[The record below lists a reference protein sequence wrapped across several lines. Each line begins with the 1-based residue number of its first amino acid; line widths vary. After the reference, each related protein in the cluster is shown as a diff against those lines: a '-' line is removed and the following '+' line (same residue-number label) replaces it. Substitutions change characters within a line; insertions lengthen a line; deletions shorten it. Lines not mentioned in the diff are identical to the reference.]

1 MLESIVSNENKR
13 VILVLIDGLGYE
25 TAVRHCGYLEGLV
38 QLGAA
43 RRWRLRT
50 ALPSMS
56 RPLYETVLTGLPPHE
71 HGITSNEVRRLSRV
85 EHVFGVAR
93 RHERRTGAAA
103 YSWIS
108 ELYNSAPFDPR
119 RDIECD
125 DETRPIQHGRFY
137 LHDSF
142 PDIDLLHQGAALIER
157 CKPDFTLIHPMGCD
171 TAGHKFGGNSP
182 EYRTQA
188 TRMDSLL
195 AALIPDWRAAGYDVL
210 VTADH
215 GMNADG
221 YHGGTLDD
229 VCCVALYHIGRAQG
243 GVAEDEASQ
252 LSVAPT
258 ALKLMGLPAPES
270 MRAPALV

>member
-1 MLESIVSNENKR
+1 MAETPEPRR

-25 TAVRHCGYLEGLV
+25 TSVRHCGYAEGLV
-38 QLGAA
+38 RLGAA

-56 RPLYETVLTGLPPHE
+56 RPLYETVLTGLAPHD
-71 HGITSNEVRRLSRV
+71 HGITSNEVRRLSRA

-93 RHERRTGAAA
+93 RHGRRTGAAA

-108 ELYNSAPFDPR
+108 ELYNKAPFDPK

-142 PDIDLLHQGAALIER
+142 PDIDLLHQAAALIER
-157 CKPDFTLIHPMGCD
+157 HAPDFMLVHPMGCD
-171 TAGHKFGGNSP
+171 TTGHKFGGNSP

-188 TRMDSLL
+188 TRMDALL

-229 VCCVALYHIGRAQG
+229 VCHVALYHVGHPHG
-243 GVAEDEASQ
+243 GIVQEEASQ
-252 LSVAPT
+252 LAVAPT
-258 ALKLMGLPAPES
+258 VLSLMGLPIPETMRTAPL
-270 MRAPALV
+270 R

>member
-1 MLESIVSNENKR
+1 MTKAAKPGRIV
-13 VILVLIDGLGYE
+13 LVLIDGLGYE
-25 TAVRHCGYLEGLV
+25 TTVRHCGYLEGLV
-38 QLGAA
+38 QARAA
-43 RRWRLRT
+43 RRWRMLT

-56 RPLYETVLTGLPPHE
+56 RPLYETVLTGLAPHD

-93 RHERRTGAAA
+93 RHGRRTAAAA
-103 YSWIS
+103 YAWIS
-108 ELYNSAPFDPR
+108 ELYNRAPFDPR

-125 DETRPIQHGRFY
+125 DETQPIQHGRFY
-137 LHDSF
+137 LHEAF
-142 PDIDLLHQGAALIER
+142 PDLDLVYQAAALIER
-157 CKPDFTLIHPMGCD
+157 RRPDLMLVHPMGCD
-171 TAGHKFGGNSP
+171 MIGHKFGGNSP

-188 TRMDSLL
+188 TKLDALL
-195 AALIPDWRAAGYDVL
+195 AALIPDWREAGYDVL

-229 VCCVALYHIGRAQG
+229 VRHVAFYHIGHPDG
-243 GVAEDEASQ
+243 GIAEEEVSQ

-258 ALKLMGLPAPES
+258 VLALMDLPVPAT
-270 MRAPALV
+270 MRAPALR

>member
-1 MLESIVSNENKR
+1 MNKAAKPSR
-13 VILVLIDGLGYE
+13 VVLVLIDGLGYE
-25 TAVRHCGYLEGLV
+25 TAVRHCGYLEGLARS
-38 QLGAA
+38 GAA

-56 RPLYETVLTGLPPHE
+56 RPLYETVLTGLTPHD

-93 RHERRTGAAA
+93 RHDRRTGAAA

-108 ELYNSAPFDPR
+108 ELYNGAPFDPR

-125 DETRPIQHGRFY
+125 DESRAIQHGRFY

-142 PDIDLLHQGAALIER
+142 PDIDLLHQAAALIDR
-157 CKPDFTLIHPMGCD
+157 SNPDFMLVHPMGCD
-171 TAGHKFGGNSP
+171 TTGHKFGGNSP

-188 TRMDSLL
+188 TRLDALL
-195 AALIPDWRAAGYDVL
+195 AALIPDWRAADYEVL

-229 VCCVALYHIGRAQG
+229 VCHVALYHVGHPQG
-243 GVAEDEASQ
+243 GIVEGEASQ

-258 ALKLMGLPAPES
+258 VLSLMGLPVPEG
-270 MRAPALV
+270 MRSPTLE

>member
-1 MLESIVSNENKR
+1 MTRSATPGR
-13 VILVLIDGLGYE
+13 VVLVLIDGLGYE
-25 TAVRHCGYLEGLV
+25 TAVRHCGYLEGLARS
-38 QLGAA
+38 GAA
-43 RRWRLRT
+43 RRRRLRT

-56 RPLYETVLTGLPPHE
+56 RPLYETVLTGLAPHD

-85 EHVFGVAR
+85 DHVFGVAR
-93 RHERRTGAAA
+93 RHDRRTGAAA

-125 DETRPIQHGRFY
+125 DESRSIQHGRFY

-142 PDIDLLHQGAALIER
+142 PDVDLLHQAAALIER
-157 CKPDFTLIHPMGCD
+157 SNPDFMLVHPMGCD
-171 TAGHKFGGNSP
+171 TTGHKFGGNSP

-188 TRMDSLL
+188 TRLDALL
-195 AALIPDWRAAGYDVL
+195 AALIPDWRAVGYEVL

-229 VCCVALYHIGRAQG
+229 VCHVAFYHVGHPQG
-243 GVAEDEASQ
+243 GIIESEASQ

-258 ALKLMGLPAPES
+258 VLALMGLPIPDA
-270 MRAPALV
+270 MRSPALI

>member
-1 MLESIVSNENKR
+1 MSGAGGR

-25 TAVRHCGYLEGLV
+25 TAVRHCGYLEGL
-38 QLGAA
+38 LDAGAA

-56 RPLYETVLTGLPPHE
+56 RPLYETVLTGVTPHE

-85 EHVFGVAR
+85 QHVFGVAR
-93 RHERRTGAAA
+93 RHDRRTAAAA

-108 ELYNSAPFDPR
+108 ELYNGTPFDTKL
-119 RDIECD
+119 DIECD
-125 DETRPIQHGRFY
+125 DETKAIQHGRFY

-142 PDIDLLHQGAALIER
+142 PDIDLLHQGAGLIAR
-157 CKPDFTLIHPMGCD
+157 HRPDFALIHPMGCD
-171 TAGHKFGGNSP
+171 TVGHKFGGNSP

-188 TRMDSLL
+188 TRIDALL
-195 AALIPDWRAAGYDVL
+195 AALVPDWRDAGYDVL

-229 VCCVALYHIGRAQG
+229 VTHVALYHLGHPEG
-243 GVAEDEASQ
+243 GIAEAEASQ

-258 ALKLMGLPAPES
+258 VLTLMGLPVPES
-270 MRAPALV
+270 MRCPPLR